1 MPAGSPLVYESF
13 LSATRTVTG
22 FCLIT
27 YSQVVNMTSTSLQ
40 LVHEIRVC
48 SGKTY
53 NGGLVSQQT
62 GISEANVA

>member
-1 MPAGSPLVYESF
+1 MPAGSPLVYESL

-27 YSQVVNMTSTSLQ
+27 YSQVVNMTSTPLQ

-48 SGKTY
+48 SGKT
-53 NGGLVSQQT
+53 
-62 GISEANVA
+62 